1 MGNILKKVVFSEE
14 RLKVEA
20 SSEIKNLA
28 IGCYVPH
35 EYYVTDLLNFDIES
49 LVNKE
54 KLEPKLQNLF
64 NEIKNSLLFIVPVN
78 DYFMEDNR
86 FDIDLEFFMIF
97 TFPIFRIHNLKY
109 PIFIFVNLL
118 EDNILQ
124 MFRKLKIGKK
134 ITFMIVNEP
143 LYKVIV
149 EGKEMR
155 KDIKYKYAIIGIEI
169 NYDMER
175 IIELVINFLTKSE
188 NYVMLTKEIY
198 EEVADFIGQ
207 KIYSLNII

>member
-143 LYKVIV
+143 LY
-149 EGKEMR
+149 
-155 KDIKYKYAIIGIEI
+155 EI